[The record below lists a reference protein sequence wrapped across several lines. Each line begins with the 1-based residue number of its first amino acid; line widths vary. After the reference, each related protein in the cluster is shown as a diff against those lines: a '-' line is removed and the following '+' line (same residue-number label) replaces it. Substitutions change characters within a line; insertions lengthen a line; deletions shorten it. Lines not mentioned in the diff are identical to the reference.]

1 MKITQ
6 SKIIE
11 TYLICTG
18 RGRLESKLKALLKW
32 PIESD
37 SEWRRTEVRRDTP
50 DRSTLIPVMRRE
62 RLYVKWTGDEMLVH
76 WKTESK

>member
-6 SKIIE
+6 STLAE
-11 TYLICTG
+11 LYLRSIG
-18 RGRLESKLKALLKW
+18 RGRLESKLKAILKL
-32 PIESD
+32 PIKPD
-37 SEWRRTEVRRDTP
+37 SEWRRTEVRRLRP
-50 DRSTLIPVMRRE
+50 GAACRE

>member
-6 SKIIE
+6 SKIVE
-11 TYLICTG
+11 TYLIVTG
-18 RGRLESKLKALLKW
+18 RGRLEAKLKALLGL
-32 PIESD
+32 PIKPD
-37 SEWRRTEVRRDTP
+37 SEWRRTEVRRL
-50 DRSTLIPVMRRE
+50 RSGAECRE